1 MTSATVT
8 TPDERSVGALTLEVA
23 SGMAAEMEVLV
34 EPRLHLPT
42 RIFGECT
49 ADHLRRGAPCWSDMP
64 DEPPLGEEG
73 GTAWTP
79 DNAWLHEEE

>member
-1 MTSATVT
+1 MANATVT
-8 TPDERSVGALTLEVA
+8 TSDELSVEALTSVLTPDIAGELEVRI
-23 SGMAAEMEVLV
+23 

-42 RIFGECT
+42 HIFGECL
-49 ADHLRRGAPCWSDMP
+49 ADHLRRGAPSWTDMP

-79 DNAWLHEEE
+79 DNAWLREEE